1 MNPCIIPEPEQEE
14 FTLEDILREF
24 GSGAPASEPE
34 SEPEPITEPEPGTVP
49 QTTLVMEPVSVPAQ
63 APATGNTQV
72 FAPVVPEE
80 PDVPDEPEEEPEP
93 APLPTRPAKAE
104 PFSEDWEPEYDAPMG
119 EFTPKEPI
127 PFPPK
132 SRLRQLRQKL
142 VAGPERRYQ
151 ALAELGIGQL
161 QAGIML
167 NFLLAL
173 LSIGLAVFCT
183 LSLVPP
189 QQLPTIIFCQLLLAM
204 LAALIGCQRMLDGL
218 SLVLRGRF
226 ALDSTLLVTF
236 AICIVDGLL
245 CLHEQRIP
253 CSSLF
258 CLQILFSQTAAYH
271 RRNTELSQMDVLRK
285 ASDLTALAKIE
296 DYHGEH
302 AGYVTRE
309 GEPEDF
315 LEHYLQF
322 STPSKTLSMY
332 ALIALLLSAGLAIW
346 MGVRAGVSQGIQVF
360 MAAQLM
366 SLPASAFVS
375 MSRPA
380 AIVQNRLHQLGA
392 VLCGWRGIRATE
404 KDAVF
409 PLSHQDLFP
418 EGTIK
423 MNGVKFYGTVDPGL
437 VVSYTTAMIRTEE
450 SGLLQVFQHLPR
462 SRDGFNHAVEDFTQ
476 HPGGIAGVVD
486 GCSVLV
492 GTAQCMEASG
502 ICLPEGSKVPQAI
515 YTAVDGQLSGVFA
528 ATYSRS
534 KFSAQGLRSLCGDRS
549 VVPTVIACDFLLT
562 PKFIREKL
570 SVGSRR
576 LVFPDRETRLAL
588 SRTQLSPDSTV
599 VALMT
604 RDGLA
609 PKAYAL
615 TGARALLGAWRAG
628 AVVHILGGALGL
640 LAVALLALSDSLV
653 LLNPVN
659 LLLYTALW
667 AVPGLL
673 ITEHTRYL

>member
-1 MNPCIIPEPEQEE
+1 MSPYISPDPDQEE

-24 GSGAPASEPE
+24 GSGDPTP
-34 SEPEPITEPEPGTVP
+34 EPEPEPEPEPVT
-49 QTTLVMEPVSVPAQ
+49 QATIVMEPV
-63 APATGNTQV
+63 TGPV
-72 FAPVVPEE
+72 AAPVSGSTLVFGPVATEE
-80 PDVPDEPEEEPEP
+80 AEDEPEEEPEP
-93 APLPTRPAKAE
+93 IPQPRQPKAE
-104 PFSEDWEPEYDAPMG
+104 PFSEDWEPEYEAPMG
-119 EFTPKEPI
+119 EFIPKTPI

-132 SRLRQLRQKL
+132 NRLRQLRQKL

-161 QAGIML
+161 QAGIVL

-183 LSLVPP
+183 LGLVPP

-236 AICIVDGLL
+236 VICIIDGLL
-245 CLHEQRIP
+245 CLHEHRVS

-258 CLQILFSQTAAYH
+258 CLQILFSQVAAHH

-285 ASDLTALAKIE
+285 ASDLTALAKVE

-315 LEHYLQF
+315 LDHYLQF

-332 ALIALLLSAGLAIW
+332 ALIALLLSAGLAVAA
-346 MGVRAGVSQGIQVF
+346 GVRSGISCGIQVF

-380 AIVQNRLHQLGA
+380 AIVQNRLHRLGA

-418 EGTIK
+418 KDTVK
-423 MNGVKFYGTVDPGL
+423 MNGVKFYGSVDPGL
-437 VVSYTTAMIRTEE
+437 VVSYTTAMIQAEK
-450 SGLLQVFQHLPR
+450 SGLLQIFQHLPR
-462 SRDGFNHAVEDFTQ
+462 SRDGVNYAVEDFTQ
-476 HPGGIAGVVD
+476 HPGGMAGLVD

-492 GTAQCMEASG
+492 GTAPCMEASG
-502 ICLPEGSKVPQAI
+502 ISLPEGSKVPQAI

-528 ATYSRS
+528 VTYTRS

-549 VVPTVIACDFLLT
+549 VLPTVIACDFLLP

-570 SVGSRR
+570 SVGSKR

-588 SRTQLSPDSTV
+588 SQREAPKDSTAI
-599 VALMT
+599 ALMT

-609 PKAYAL
+609 PKAFAL

-628 AVVHILGGALGL
+628 AVVHILGGTLGL
-640 LAVALLALSDSLV
+640 IAVALLTLSNALV
-653 LLNPVN
+653 LLTPVN

-673 ITEHTRYL
+673 ITENTRSI

>member
-1 MNPCIIPEPEQEE
+1 MNPCITPEPEQEE

-24 GSGAPASEPE
+24 GSGAPD
-34 SEPEPITEPEPGTVP
+34 SEPEPEPEPELEPIAEPEPSPVP
-49 QTTLVMEPVSVPAQ
+49 QTTLVMEPVSIPAQ
-63 APATGNTQV
+63 APVTGNTQV
-72 FAPVVPEE
+72 FDPVETEEPEE
-80 PDVPDEPEEEPEP
+80 EEEPEP
-93 APLPTRPAKAE
+93 IPLPTRPAKAE
-104 PFSEDWEPEYDAPMG
+104 PFSEDWEPEYEAPMG
-119 EFTPKEPI
+119 EFTPKAPI

-132 SRLRQLRQKL
+132 NRLRQLRQKL

-161 QAGIML
+161 QAGIVL

-183 LSLVPP
+183 LGLVPP

-236 AICIVDGLL
+236 VICIIDGLL
-245 CLHEQRIP
+245 CLHERRVS

-258 CLQILFSQTAAYH
+258 CLQILFSQAAAHH

-285 ASDLTALAKIE
+285 ASDLTALAKVE
-296 DYHGEH
+296 DYHGEQ

-332 ALIALLLSAGLAIW
+332 ALIALLLSAGLAIAV
-346 MGVRAGVSQGIQVF
+346 GVRFGVSHGIQVF

-380 AIVQNRLHQLGA
+380 VIVQNRLHQLGA

-404 KDAVF
+404 KDTVF

-437 VVSYTTAMIRTEE
+437 VVSYTTAMIQAEE

-462 SRDGFNHAVEDFTQ
+462 SRDGVNHAVEDFTQ

-502 ICLPEGSKVPQAI
+502 ISLPEGSKVPQAI

-528 ATYSRS
+528 VTYSRS

-549 VVPTVIACDFLLT
+549 VVPTVIACDFLLN

-570 SVGSRR
+570 SVGSKR

-588 SRTQLSPDSTV
+588 SQTEAPQDSTAI
-599 VALMT
+599 ALMT

-640 LAVALLALSDSLV
+640 IAVALLALSNALA
-653 LLNPVN
+653 LLTPVN

-673 ITEHTRYL
+673 ITEYTRHL